1 MVKFLKVHKILVYVG
16 CIGIMIACGGPNKK
30 QAEENIYQ
38 DDIIYSEDFLIED
51 TEGLEFT
58 GDPYLM
64 GVDSS
69 FDDFVFAYAANPDFQ
84 KQRTKFPLPIIEED
98 LDSILLNKDEW
109 VTDTLFTNRKFYT
122 ILYDCED
129 DMELAGN
136 PDIVEARIEWIYLED
151 KSTKFYNFKRTNDI
165 WMLESISKG
174 HLEAYLN
181 EEFIEF
187 YSNFATDSLFQVN
200 RLNHPL
206 VYVTHDPQDDFEI
219 VEKEID
225 SEYWKDLSP
234 VLPVQ
239 KLVNI
244 NYGQSNDPKS
254 KTKILAVNGIG
265 YGFSNVFFFKLS
277 PKGSWELCRFE
288 DLGV

>member
-1 MVKFLKVHKILVYVG
+1 MIKLLKVPSILFLCCVLFFVG
-16 CIGIMIACGGPNKK
+16 CNGSKKK
-30 QAEENIYQ
+30 QTPQNVYE

-51 TEGLEFT
+51 EDGMDFS
-58 GDPYLM
+58 GDPYPM
-64 GVDSS
+64 GVDNS
-69 FDDFVFAYAANPDFQ
+69 FDDFVFAYAANPEFQ
-84 KQRTKFPLPIIEED
+84 KQRTRFPLPIVEETI
-98 LDSILLNKDEW
+98 DSVLLTKDQW

-129 DMELAGN
+129 DMELAGD
-136 PDIVEARIEWIYLED
+136 PDIVDARIEWIYLVD
-151 KSTKFYNFKRTNDI
+151 KSTKFYNFKRSNEV

-174 HLEAYLN
+174 HLEEYLN

-187 YSNFATDSLFQVN
+187 YSKFVTDSLFQLA
-200 RLNHPL
+200 RLHQPL

-219 VEKEID
+219 IESEID
-225 SEYWKDLSP
+225 AEVWKDLNA
-234 VLPVQ
+234 VLPEQ

-265 YGFSNVFFFKLS
+265 YGFSNVFFFKLNA
-277 PKGSWELCRFE
+277 KEQWELYRFE